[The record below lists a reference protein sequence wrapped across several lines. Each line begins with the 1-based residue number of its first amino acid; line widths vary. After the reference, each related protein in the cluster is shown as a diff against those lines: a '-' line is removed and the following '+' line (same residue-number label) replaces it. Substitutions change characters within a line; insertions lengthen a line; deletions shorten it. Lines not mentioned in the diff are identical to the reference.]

1 MRAKKKHVTDDISQ
15 CALCVWCSFLYSMSP
30 IHRRKTFSDWLHV
43 GVCVSQSRYSSNRHH
58 CGQFCCCFGAL
69 YACACVRASIHFAI
83 CMFGCALKRRSV
95 QPSQLY
101 YYAYDYSWIDV
112 TSSVRLSISL
122 FI

>member
-43 GVCVSQSRYSSNRHH
+43 GVCVSQSRYSSTRHH
-58 CGQFCCCFGAL
+58 CGQFCCWLWRFVCVCLRTSVYTFCYLYVWVRSQTPFRSTISAIL
-69 YACACVRASIHFAI
+69 YA
-83 CMFGCALKRRSV
+83 
-95 QPSQLY
+95 Y
-101 YYAYDYSWIDV
+101 YYSWIDV